1 MNWINPDREYRQYQ
15 YSTTSSKLKSKTES
29 SVSSFSASTFE
40 SDPTKMNRHFE
51 VKVLKKQKSTAI
63 TDKNISSILSKL
75 LDTTLDHF
83 PRPTKAN
90 IRCGLHKWVGME
102 TEINIGYCPSCNV
115 NLSISCYSGFHS
127 VTYLVKDENKLN
139 LKYKT

>member
-51 VKVLKKQKSTAI
+51 LKVLKKQISDAI
-63 TDKNISSILSKL
+63 TDNNIIGILSKR
-75 LDTTLDHF
+75 LDPTLDHF
-83 PRPTKAN
+83 PIPTKAN
-90 IRCGLHKWVGME
+90 IKCGLHKWVGME
-102 TEINIGYCPSCNV
+102 TEINIGYFPSCNV
-115 NLSISCYSGFHS
+115 NICIAC
-127 VTYLVKDENKLN
+127 
-139 LKYKT
+139 